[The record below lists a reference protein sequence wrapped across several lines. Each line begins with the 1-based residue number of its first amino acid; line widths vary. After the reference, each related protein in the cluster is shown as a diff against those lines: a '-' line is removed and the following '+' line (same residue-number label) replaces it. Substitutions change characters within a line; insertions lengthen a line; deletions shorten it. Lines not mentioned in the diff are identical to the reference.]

1 MKQKGFTLIELIVTM
16 VILST
21 ISIMTT
27 KFLVNGFSFYVD
39 ATNVQK
45 ISVTAN
51 FVTGKMDKL
60 IKNAVPNSIVIAGD
74 GRGITFAPIKWAL
87 GYTYIPKNSSEAFD
101 SNPTFYAIKPLYNA
115 EFIKKNS
122 YVAFNNYGSNED
134 YFKVTD
140 VDFDGNKAVI
150 KVDAAGKRFVP
161 GSERGR
167 MYFVGEKNRFVTIK
181 FENSKLVYIEH
192 DGDESNEHDGD
203 ESKGIKSIFADSLN
217 DINFSRVAGAFNQYG
232 EIQIEYSFPYDS
244 IDASKIIYQ
253 RIGVANAP

>member
-140 VDFDGNKAVI
+140 VDFDRNKAVI

-192 DGDESNEHDGD
+192 DGEHDGD
-203 ESKGIKSIFADSLN
+203 ESKEIKSIFADSLN

>member
-140 VDFDGNKAVI
+140 VDFDGYKAVI

-192 DGDESNEHDGD
+192 DGDE
-203 ESKGIKSIFADSLN
+203 KGIKSIFADSLN

>member
-181 FENSKLVYIEH
+181 FENSKLVYSKLVYI
-192 DGDESNEHDGD
+192 EHDGD
-203 ESKGIKSIFADSLN
+203 ESKGIKSIFDL
-217 DINFSRVAGAFNQYG
+217 G
-232 EIQIEYSFPYDS
+232 FPSDENLF
-244 IDASKIIYQ
+244 Q
-253 RIGVANAP
+253 QGCRCF

>member
-115 EFIKKNS
+115 EFIKNS

-181 FENSKLVYIEH
+181 FEYSKLVYI
-192 DGDESNEHDGD
+192 EHDGD

>member
-134 YFKVTD
+134 YFQVTD
-140 VDFDGNKAVI
+140 VDFDGNGNKAVI

-181 FENSKLVYIEH
+181 FDKFENSKLVYI
-192 DGDESNEHDGD
+192 EHDGD

>member
-150 KVDAAGKRFVP
+150 KGNKAVIKVDAAGKRFVP

-181 FENSKLVYIEH
+181 FENSKLVYI
-192 DGDESNEHDGD
+192 EHDGD

>member
-192 DGDESNEHDGD
+192 DGDES
-203 ESKGIKSIFADSLN
+203 KGIKSIFADSLN
-217 DINFSRVAGAFNQYG
+217 DINFSRVDGAFNQYG

>member
-167 MYFVGEKNRFVTIK
+167 MYFVGEY
-181 FENSKLVYIEH
+181 SKLVYI
-192 DGDESNEHDGD
+192 EHDGD

>member
-140 VDFDGNKAVI
+140 VFDGNKAVI

-181 FENSKLVYIEH
+181 FENSKLVYI
-192 DGDESNEHDGD
+192 EHDGD

>member
-87 GYTYIPKNSSEAFD
+87 EYTYIPKNSSEAFD

-140 VDFDGNKAVI
+140 VDFYGNKAVI

-181 FENSKLVYIEH
+181 FENSKLVYI
-192 DGDESNEHDGD
+192 EHDGD

>member
-1 MKQKGFTLIELIVTM
+1 MMKQKGFTLIELIVTM

-140 VDFDGNKAVI
+140 VDFYGNKAVI

-192 DGDESNEHDGD
+192 DGDES
-203 ESKGIKSIFADSLN
+203 KGIKSIFADSQSIFADSLN
-217 DINFSRVAGAFNQYG
+217 DI
-232 EIQIEYSFPYDS
+232 
-244 IDASKIIYQ
+244 
-253 RIGVANAP
+253 

>member
-115 EFIKKNS
+115 EFIKNS

-192 DGDESNEHDGD
+192 DGDES
-203 ESKGIKSIFADSLN
+203 KGIKSIFADSLN

>member
-115 EFIKKNS
+115 EFIKNS

-140 VDFDGNKAVI
+140 VDFDFDGNKAVI

-181 FENSKLVYIEH
+181 FENSKLVYI
-192 DGDESNEHDGD
+192 EHDGD

>member
-115 EFIKKNS
+115 EFIKNS

-192 DGDESNEHDGD
+192 DGDES
-203 ESKGIKSIFADSLN
+203 KGIISIFADSLN